1 MTSYVGQ
8 IRLPNSIRLA
18 PISFALVALSSL
30 VFLLFFQLRVMVLL
44 QWFNFVPVEMTD
56 IGVSL
61 GRPGNDWW
69 RYVTPTLL
77 HFSWLH
83 LVFNCLW
90 LWEFGQRIEHRI
102 GAVNM
107 VGLYLVTAV
116 VSNGVQYLWSGPSIF
131 GGMSGVVY
139 SFLGFLWA
147 ASLVRPGWLQ
157 APPPAILAFMLI
169 WLIVGLLGTLEFL
182 GVGAIANGAHIGG
195 LAIGFVLGLLFGV
208 LTRFRRSA

>member
-1 MTSYVGQ
+1 M
-8 IRLPNSIRLA
+8 
-18 PISFALVALSSL
+18 
-30 VFLLFFQLRVMVLL
+30 FLLFFQLRMMQLL
-44 QWFNFVPVEMTD
+44 QWFSFVPVEMTD
-56 IGVSL
+56 IGVRL

-157 APPPAILAFMLI
+157 APPPVILGFMLI

-208 LTRFRRSA
+208 LTRFRQSA